1 MEMIREWVNHTEP
14 NLDYKEGFVD
24 DGDKDNDNSQT
35 QNRNEIEEEKND
47 RIKIMDE
54 LIIEKCK
61 VNYAMKDTRQTKSK
75 SYTMWEQREI
85 LKYIFINKYENQ
97 VMGNKI
103 WQRME
108 LEQIVKERTWQ
119 SLRNHFRRTILTEP
133 TFSLLVKEKGKELLT
148 KK

>member
-14 NLDYKEGFVD
+14 NLGYKEGFVD
-24 DGDKDNDNSQT
+24 DADEDKDKDNS

-47 RIKIMDE
+47 R
-54 LIIEKCK
+54 
-61 VNYAMKDTRQTKSK
+61 MKDLDTRQTKSK

-148 KK
+148 LYHS